1 MYEIAPPFFF
11 FKPQVHKS
19 ISDSATERFL
29 AGPCKSTGSCQGF
42 RSRQTRDDGKP
53 RGRGAGRAR
62 GRGRGKG
69 RGRGRGRKK
78 VSEEDVDDPDLKDL
92 DKEDEEIKRELADEQ
107 GSDDEARK

>member
-1 MYEIAPPFFF
+1 MLLN
-11 FKPQVHKS
+11 
-19 ISDSATERFL
+19 DSWQAHAKVREAARDSE
-29 AGPCKSTGSCQGF
+29 AG
-42 RSRQTRDDGKP
+42 QTRDDGKP
-53 RGRGAGRAR
+53 SGRGAGRGR